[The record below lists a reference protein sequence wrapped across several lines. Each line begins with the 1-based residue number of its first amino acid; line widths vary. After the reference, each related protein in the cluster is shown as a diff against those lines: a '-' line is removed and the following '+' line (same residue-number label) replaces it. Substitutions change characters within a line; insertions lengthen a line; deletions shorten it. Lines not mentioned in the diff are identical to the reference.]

1 MIPSPGQGVIAI
13 VIRENDNLLNFLEN
27 LNDTKT
33 LIESECE
40 RNLLSALDGSCKTPI
55 GALARL
61 EVKPK
66 SKKILFHYMVAS
78 EDGEK
83 FIKDKTYFEIDNY
96 CKMSFDLGQKIK
108 KML

>member
-1 MIPSPGQGVIAI
+1 MKA
-13 VIRENDNLLNFLEN
+13 
-27 LNDTKT
+27 
-33 LIESECE
+33 
-40 RNLLSALDGSCKTPI
+40 
-55 GALARL
+55 
-61 EVKPK
+61 K
-66 SKKILFHYMVAS
+66 SKILFHYMVAS